1 MYLDPSRFDCELI
14 AKQSVW
20 NFQFFSPLS
29 PSLDEVRKFGGISAC
44 SLHHSVQNCNFFCLL
59 LLYVYVAAV
68 EGILQDF
75 AILWRSFLERL
86 KIAN

>member
-14 AKQSVW
+14 AKLRVW

-29 PSLDEVRKFGGISAC
+29 PSLDEVRMAEFPLAAC
-44 SLHHSVQNCNFFCLL
+44 TTAFKIAIFCLL

-75 AILWRSFLERL
+75 AILWYPSLERL